1 MVDEG
6 GRHGKDIEVAMES
19 DGGDSGADKS
29 ERRLMESDV
38 VFLGNTLARINFVWL
53 CSLVSIFVCGN

>member
-1 MVDEG
+1 VVEEG

-38 VFLGNTLARINFVWL
+38 GDNFE
-53 CSLVSIFVCGN
+53 ID